1 VTVAVNSWLPDPTCT
16 RAACGDTTT
25 VVVDTTVSVV
35 PPVMV
40 PNAAWIVEIPTFDV
54 VARPVALIVATVVAK
69 ELQVAVGV
77 KSAVVPSL
85 YVPVAVNCCGVPI
98 GTDGFAGVTAIE
110 IGAVAV
116 TVSKVAP
123 LTPPTAAVIVVGPG
137 VRVVAA
143 PVALIVATVVADELH
158 VAVAVK
164 SAVVPSLYVPLAVNC
179 CGVPFTTE
187 GFAGVTARDVST
199 GTLAGLN
206 VAKTAVQLVLGLTL
220 NVAAYAPVEVTATAS
235 LPARDVFVSCCSIVY
250 PLPAVTVPV

>member
-1 VTVAVNSWLPDPTCT
+1 MCTWWPSIVCTCATASTYAFPTLSVTVTLCPVEDMRTNAMIRFPTVLPVGNVTDTDPTPDPSIAFDCT
-16 RAACGDTTT
+16 RIETG
-25 VVVDTTVSVV
+25 
-35 PPVMV
+35 
-40 PNAAWIVEIPTFDV
+40 
-54 VARPVALIVATVVAK
+54 
-69 ELQVAVGV
+69 
-77 KSAVVPSL
+77 
-85 YVPVAVNCCGVPI
+85 
-98 GTDGFAGVTAIE
+98 AG
-110 IGAVAV
+110 AV
-116 TVSKVAP
+116 TVSRVVP
-123 LTPPTAAVIVVGPG
+123 LTLPTVAVIVVGPG
-137 VRVVAA
+137 ARVVAA

-164 SAVVPSLYVPLAVNC
+164 SAVVPSLFVPLAVNC

-235 LPARDVFVSCCSIVY
+235 LPARDVFVSCCNIVY